1 MKKMI
6 MVAMLMASSVLNAQ
20 VIKQNLLNGY
30 AEGDI
35 LEKGAYTSKEDA
47 PQEGVWMG
55 AFTSKEESAALPSPT
70 ITASVEYAGYPEK
83 GAAIQLGFANGE
95 KGSRHS
101 CCALG
106 ENKKKGVYY
115 LSAVVRMDKVGNTGD
130 SELFGLT
137 PARTGGAGKVRAMIV
152 RDEEDK
158 KVMRWGVSLG
168 KKTVM
173 SPQPFAVGETVLV
186 VLKVDYTKNSVSLFV
201 NPDLSAAEPEALVSV
216 NSDEENML
224 SKWPIR
230 TLTLRNRNAYKGA
243 IGGFRLSNSWEAI
256 GK

>member
-6 MVAMLMASSVLNAQ
+6 IAATLMASAVLNAQ

-30 AEGDI
+30 AAGDV
-35 LEKGAYTSKEDA
+35 LEKGVYTDKEDA
-47 PQEGVWMG
+47 PKEGVWMG
-55 AFTSKEESAALPSPT
+55 AYTSKEESAALPSPT
-70 ITASVEYAGYPEK
+70 ITEGLQYAGYAEQGP
-83 GAAIQLGFANGE
+83 AIQLGFNKGE

-106 ENKKKGVYY
+106 DNKKKGVYY

-152 RDEEDK
+152 RDEENK
-158 KVMRWGVSLG
+158 KVMHWGASLG
-168 KKTVM
+168 KKVVM
-173 SPQPFAVGETVLV
+173 CPQAFAVGETVLV
-186 VLKVDYTKNSVSLFV
+186 VLKADYSTSSVSLFI
-201 NPDLSAAEPEALVSV
+201 NPDLGAAEPEAIVSIS
-216 NSDEENML
+216 SDAENEL
-224 SKWPIR
+224 TKWPIR
-230 TLTLRNRNAYKGA
+230 TLTLRNRNAYEGA
-243 IGGFRLSNSWEAI
+243 IGSFRLTNSWETI

>member
-6 MVAMLMASSVLNAQ
+6 MAAMLMASSVLNAQ
-20 VIKQNLLNGY
+20 VVKQDLLNGY
-30 AEGDI
+30 AEGDV
-35 LEKGAYTSKEDA
+35 LEKGAYTSKDDA
-47 PQEGVWMG
+47 PIEGVWMG

-70 ITASVEYAGYPEK
+70 ITAGVEYTGYPEK
-83 GAAIQLGFANGE
+83 GVAIQLGFSNGE

-101 CCALG
+101 CYALG
-106 ENKKKGVYY
+106 DNKKKGVYY

-137 PARTGGAGKVRAMIV
+137 PSRTGGAGKVRAMIV
-152 RDEEDK
+152 RDEENK
-158 KVMRWGVSLG
+158 KVMHWGASLG
-168 KKTVM
+168 KNVVM
-173 SPQPFAVGETVLV
+173 SPKAFAVGETVLV
-186 VLKVDYTKNSVSLFV
+186 VLKVDYTNSRVSLFV

-230 TLTLRNRNAYKGA
+230 TLTLRNRNAYQGA
-243 IGGFRLSNSWEAI
+243 VGSFRLTNSWE
-256 GK
+256 GVGN